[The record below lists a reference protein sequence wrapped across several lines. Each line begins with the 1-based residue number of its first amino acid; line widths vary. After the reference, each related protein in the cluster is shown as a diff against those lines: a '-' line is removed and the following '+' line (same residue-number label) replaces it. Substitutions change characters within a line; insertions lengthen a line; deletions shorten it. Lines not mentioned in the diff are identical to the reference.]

1 MLKIDADSNGS
12 YNELADEFWILYNSN
27 ISDISE
33 VLEDAVDNEGWGDL
47 FFTGSDEEPPVT
59 ASQYRTILSETQDSV
74 SKIIVGAISDNIR
87 NARVTQLSSD
97 SVTIQLDS
105 MPDFDIELIVRPKF
119 IE

>member
-1 MLKIDADSNGS
+1 MLKINANSEGS
-12 YNELADEFWILYNSN
+12 YNELADEFWTLYNSN

-33 VLEDAVDNEGWGDL
+33 VLEDAVDSKGWGDL
-47 FFTGSDEEPPVT
+47 FFTGSDEEPSVT
-59 ASQYRTILSETQDSV
+59 ASQYRTILNETQDSV
-74 SKIIVGAISDNIR
+74 SKIIAGAVSENIR